1 MIAHFAG
8 SLHHG
13 MVYGHYYLAREW
25 VRMGHS
31 VTIVAA
37 SWVHMRHRQPEFSG
51 RLTEQWIDGIRYIWL
66 KVPDYAAGG
75 RFGRVMNL
83 MSFAAQVWALPL
95 PLNKPDLV
103 ICSSHCP
110 FAIHGSERIAR
121 RTGARLVFEVRDL
134 WPLTLLELG
143 GASRRNPLIQAM
155 QWSEDFA
162 YRYADRVVSV
172 LSASIGYMV
181 SRGMAPEKFA
191 YIPNG
196 ADVGDVTNLGSNDPT
211 PLTASQRQIQSIRKK
226 DRFVVGF
233 CGRLTSAYALD
244 SLLKSLAQPN
254 MDDVHVV
261 LVGGGHLLGELQAL
275 ASSLGVKDR
284 VTFLGVVDKSE
295 VAAVLSQMDVLYLG
309 LSNSPLYRF
318 GVSPTK
324 LNDYLLAAKP
334 VLYAVKAPDDVIKQ
348 SGCGITCEPEDVA
361 AIADAIQR
369 FRALSATERVEMGRR
384 GHDWLLSNRAYPKL
398 AQEFLKVAFS

>member
-1 MIAHFAG
+1 
-8 SLHHG
+8 

-172 LSASIGYMV
+172 LSASLDYMV

-196 ADVGDVTNLGSNDPT
+196 ADAEGVINASSNEPT
-211 PLTASQRQIQSIRKK
+211 PLTVSQRQIQFIRK
-226 DRFVVGF
+226 RGSFVVGF
-233 CGRLTSAYALD
+233 CGRLTTANPLGP
-244 SLLKSLAQPN
+244 LLKSLAQPN
-254 MDDVHVV
+254 MDGIHVV
-261 LVGGGHLLGELQAL
+261 LVGGGHLLEELQTL
-275 ASSLGVKDR
+275 TLSLGVNDR
-284 VTFLGVVDKSE
+284 VTFIGVVEKSE
-295 VAAVLSQMDVLYLG
+295 VAAVLFQMDVLYLG

-334 VLYAVKAPDDVIKQ
+334 VLYAAKTPDDIIMQ
-348 SGCGITCEPEDVA
+348 SGCGITCEPEDVV
-361 AIADAIQR
+361 AIAEAIRR
-369 FRALSATERVEMGRR
+369 FRAMSAAERTKMGRR
-384 GHDWLLSNRAYPKL
+384 GHDWLLSNRAYPNL
-398 AQEFLKVAFS
+398 AQEFLRVAFS